1 MEHAGLLDE
10 LTAFPDT
17 GSLCK
22 GEISAFEHDVSLDMG
37 PLTFAHVS
45 LCLKGSDYCLLQ
57 ASSLNM

>member
-1 MEHAGLLDE
+1 
-10 LTAFPDT
+10 
-17 GSLCK
+17 LCK